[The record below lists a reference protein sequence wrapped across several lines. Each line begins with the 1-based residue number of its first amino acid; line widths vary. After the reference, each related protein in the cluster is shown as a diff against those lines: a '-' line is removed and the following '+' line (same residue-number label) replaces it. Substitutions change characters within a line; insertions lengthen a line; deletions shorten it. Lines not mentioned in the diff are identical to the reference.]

1 MEAYY
6 THSITPISMMYYVA
20 CGLAL
25 VATLGSLGCS
35 PRIKRQELR
44 TDSQQQ
50 LRQSALAGQ
59 LVEEELLLELPDSLD
74 LVPPRRSAGLALD
87 LRAAS
92 AAPLRPSRT
101 QGRLYYH
108 QRRTRVLRQ
117 QAASAMLQHATQQQL
132 REEPR
137 RAPRLLLLGLGL
149 VLGAGLGAYLS
160 YRVRRALR

>member
-35 PRIKRQELR
+35 PRIKRQELS
-44 TDSQQQ
+44 TDSQQ
-50 LRQSALAGQ
+50 LRQSALQSQ
-59 LVEEELLLELPDSLD
+59 LIEEELLLELPDSLD
-74 LVPPRRSAGLALD
+74 LVPPLRSAGLSLP

-101 QGRLYYH
+101 QGRLYY
-108 QRRTRVLRQ
+108 QRRTRAAQL
-117 QAASAMLQHATQQQL
+117 QAASVTQSRQTQQQL
-132 REEPR
+132 REESR
-137 RAPRLLLLGLGL
+137 CAPRSLLLGLGL
-149 VLGAGLGAYLS
+149 ALGAGLGAYLS

>member
-1 MEAYY
+1 
-6 THSITPISMMYYVA
+6 MMYYVA

-44 TDSQQQ
+44 TEAQQQ

-59 LVEEELLLELPDSLD
+59 LVEEELLLELPDSLE
-74 LVPPRRSAGLALD
+74 LVPPLRSAGPALD
-87 LRAAS
+87 LRTAS

-101 QGRLYYH
+101 QGRLYY
-108 QRRTRVLRQ
+108 QRRTRALRQ
-117 QAASAMLQHATQQQL
+117 QTTSATLQHATQQQL

-137 RAPRLLLLGLGL
+137 RAPQPLLLGLGL

-160 YRVRRALR
+160 SRVRRALR